1 MQLQRLTIKNFRCFD
16 AIELNFGN
24 PIIFIEGLNGSG
36 KTSIIEA
43 LHYLCYL
50 RSFRTASSSDL
61 LQFDTQT
68 FFVKVEIK
76 NNDPLDEEHSIQ
88 VGFKGKKKV
97 VRVNHKAVNSYKDL
111 MHYYRVITVTEDDLD
126 LIKGSPESRRNF
138 IDHVIILYNPD
149 FAQLIRRLKHIVEQ
163 RNALIVRG
171 KKDSAEFAIWTEQL
185 WQLSNTIKNVRRDTL
200 AQLEHE
206 IGLLTSLYF
215 PDITIQFQYISK
227 TDHETYEQFFSEASL
242 SLFAQ
247 EERLGRSLFGAHLD
261 DFSIAFQQKK
271 SKSYASR
278 GQQKL
283 VIMLVKIAQMKWLC
297 QRKGPAIF
305 LLDDFMTDFD
315 RQKGVQLLK
324 PLLDMSN
331 QIIITAPGT
340 NQWLADELHSYGC
353 TYINLTK

>member
-1 MQLQRLTIKNFRCFD
+1 MQLQRLTIKNFRCFESL
-16 AIELNFGN
+16 ELNFGN
-24 PIIFIEGLNGSG
+24 AIIFIEGLNGSG

-50 RSFRTASSSDL
+50 RSFRTSSSSDL

-68 FFVKVEIK
+68 FFVKAEIK
-76 NNDPLDEEHSIQ
+76 NNDIIDEYHSIQ
-88 VGFKGKKKV
+88 VGFKGKKKI
-97 VRVNHKAVNSYKDL
+97 VRVNQKAVNSYKDL
-111 MHYYRVITVTEDDLD
+111 MHFYRVITVTEDDLE
-126 LIKGSPESRRNF
+126 LIKGSPEARRNF
-138 IDHVIILYNPD
+138 IDHVIILYSPD
-149 FAQLIRRLKHIVEQ
+149 FAQSVRRLKHIVEQ
-163 RNALIVRG
+163 RNAIIMQG
-171 KKDSAEFAIWTEQL
+171 KKDATEFAIWTQQL
-185 WQLSNTIKNVRRDTL
+185 WQVSQHIKQLRKETL
-200 AQLEHE
+200 VQLEQE
-206 IGLLTSLYF
+206 IGVLTQAYF
-215 PDITIQFQYISK
+215 PDIAIQFHYTSK
-227 TDHETYEQFFSEASL
+227 SNQDAYEQFFTENS

-261 DFSIAFQQKK
+261 DFSVTFQQKK
-271 SKSYASR
+271 SKIYASR

-315 RQKGVQLLK
+315 RQKGIQLLK

-340 NQWLADELHSYGC
+340 NQWLAQELHSYGC
-353 TYINLTK
+353 TYINLTE